1 MECLD
6 EAFVDRDEAAF
17 VFVVGDWEEV
27 ALLELLKGSLVPLV
41 LVVFA
46 PARHVEV
53 AADDLDCVVGA
64 EIGCYVDGVAEL
76 PAASQGPCGKDV
88 VEVDAQHAQ

>member
-6 EAFVDRDEAAF
+6 EALMHRDEAAL
-17 VFVVGDWEEV
+17 VDVIGDWEEP
-27 ALLELLKGSLVPLV
+27 ALLELLESSLVPLV
-41 LVVFA
+41 LVDFV

-53 AADDLDCVVGA
+53 AADDIDSVVAA
-64 EIGCYVDGVAEL
+64 EIGCCLDGFAEL
-76 PAASQGPCGKDV
+76 PAASQGLFGKDV

>member
-6 EAFVDRDEAAF
+6 EALMHRDEAAL
-17 VFVVGDWEEV
+17 VDVIGDWEEF
-27 ALLELLKGSLVPLV
+27 ALLELLQGSLVPFV

-53 AADDLDCVVGA
+53 AADDIDSVVGA
-64 EIGCYVDGVAEL
+64 EIGCCLDGLAEL
-76 PAASQGPCGKDV
+76 QAASQGLFGKDV